1 MSPYLHRVATVDK
14 AFLSSHQEILETSR
28 SERNPL
34 LVALIKEHQLSPSQI
49 AWALDAAYVH
59 QTLPSIGIVCA
70 VMLLKGKIMNALYAY
85 WIASCKGANLFKF
98 ASAKQFLLKKLEREA
113 ARENRNSVRE
123 MLQTAV
129 QKLASL

>member
-1 MSPYLHRVATVDK
+1 MVDK
-14 AFLSSHQEILETSR
+14 VFLSSHNEILETSR

-34 LVALIKEHQLSPSQI
+34 LVAINKEGHQLSPSQI
-49 AWALDAAYVH
+49 AWSLDADYVY
-59 QTLPSIGIVCA
+59 QTLPSIGVVCG

-98 ASAKQFLLKKLEREA
+98 ESAKQFLLKKLQREA
-113 ARENRNSVRE
+113 GKEDRTSVRD